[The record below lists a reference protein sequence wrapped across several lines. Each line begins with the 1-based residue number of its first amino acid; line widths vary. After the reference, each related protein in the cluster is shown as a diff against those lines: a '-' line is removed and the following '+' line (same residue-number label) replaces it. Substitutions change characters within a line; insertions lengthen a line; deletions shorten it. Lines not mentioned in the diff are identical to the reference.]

1 MEEEKEI
8 KVDDNF
14 YSRSILTYDMKTMKK
29 LLQLKVFIYGLRGL
43 GIEVAKNIILNGCKE
58 VSIYDSNIV
67 KINDLGS
74 NFYLTEKDVG
84 KKRRDEACLQKLS
97 QLNQYVKTSIL
108 DLEQKQ
114 DINEFIEHFCQKIKK
129 FDVVVI
135 TELQTMY
142 FISKL
147 DIFCRNPENNIKLIY
162 GMCLGLAGYIF
173 VDFGMNHIITDTNG
187 EECGTYLIKSISKDD
202 KGTVVIDNIQGTN
215 NIKFGD
221 GSYVK
226 FKDVGGMT
234 ELNDKEFEV
243 RLENFE
249 TFRIGD
255 TSKFSEYTKGGVA
268 YQIKKPVLKQYF
280 DFGLR
285 SAIIS
290 DPMHRFNIPDY
301 TKTGRPELLYL
312 ILTGI
317 HDYFVSHENK
327 LPELNNMEQVK
338 EICEK
343 VKQMYTITKEQHVP
357 WYAEI
362 QEYDERVVLNVV
374 RWCAANLQPVCG
386 FFGGIIAQEIIKAT
400 GKYLPIDQWFI
411 QDFLEI
417 AENVKEDADRSLK
430 NCRYD
435 DQIAI
440 FGNEIQDKIKKSN
453 IFMIGAGATGCEF
466 LKNFAMMG
474 FCTDKDAKYVVT
486 DNDNIEISNLSR
498 QFLFKKKDVGKSKAL
513 VAIESTKEMNP
524 EFNGEGLQ
532 LKVCPETENV
542 FNEDFW
548 EKQDFII
555 FAVDSVEARK
565 YIDTKVIYYHKP
577 AIDSGTLGIRA
588 KSQIIIPHQTLTYSD
603 NKQSS
608 SGTQNKIPMCTL
620 RHFPSLIQHCI
631 EWSRDCFSGYF
642 GEKINSIKLF
652 FSDYNSFKQETTRKG
667 SPMAQLDFLSDAK
680 LFIDMIVTK
689 DLKKIVE
696 YAVNE
701 YTTNFDHKIQKL
713 LISYPPDYKDKNGA
727 DFWVGSKRLPHPIP
741 YDANDKLCLEYVYKL
756 VFILAHALGIEFTKD
771 ELNKENVKNIS
782 KEIKIKE
789 LEKNFERVD
798 INKEEDA
805 EKNNNQNQNQNY
817 NQGNQ
822 PNECL
827 NIEQM
832 EINSEEQKQAKIKL
846 EEIYKELDT
855 IKREN
860 YDPNKI
866 SPEEFEKDHD
876 ENGHID
882 FIHAGANLRARNY
895 NIDECERDI
904 TKKIAGKII
913 PTVLTTTAAIAGFA
927 SMQLYTLQQTHEK
940 KFFRNSFM
948 TLNNAFCF
956 FSEPSPP
963 VKMEDSEYSETTRG
977 PMKTI
982 PEGWNIWDV
991 IEIKGPKTCGEFL
1004 DDFKKKYNVD
1014 IDMLVGNGETF
1025 LNLMFKRDEEKMKTN
1040 IETLY
1045 ETTKKKKIKKNYL
1058 LLQVFGTIPE
1068 AKIGENTLKN
1078 VSAYIPPIKYYFK

>member
-1 MEEEKEI
+1 MENDKEI
-8 KVDDNF
+8 KVDDNL
-14 YSRSILTYDMKTMKK
+14 YSRSILTYGMETMRK
-29 LLQLKVFIYGLRGL
+29 LSQLKVFIYGLRGL
-43 GIEVAKNIILNGCKE
+43 GIEVAKNIILNGCEE

-74 NFYLTEKDVG
+74 NFYLSEKDVD
-84 KKRRDEACLQKLS
+84 KKRRDEACLHKLS
-97 QLNQYVKTSIL
+97 ELNHYVKTSIL
-108 DLEQKQ
+108 DLEQKP
-114 DINEFIEHFCQKIKK
+114 DINQFIDHFCDKIKK

-147 DIFCRNPENNIKLIY
+147 DVFCRNPKNNIKLIY
-162 GMCLGLAGYIF
+162 GMCLGLVGYIF

-343 VKQMYTITKEQHVP
+343 VKQMYTITKEQQVP

-417 AENVKEDADRSLK
+417 AENVKEDADRKLK

-474 FCTDKDAKYVVT
+474 FCTDKNAKYVVT
-486 DNDNIEISNLSR
+486 DNDNIEISNLTR

-513 VAIESTKEMNP
+513 VAIESAKEMNP

-532 LKVCPETENV
+532 LKVGPETEII

-555 FAVDSVEARK
+555 FAVDSVEARV
-565 YIDTKVIYYHKP
+565 YLDGKVILHGKP
-577 AIDSGTLGIRA
+577 AIDCGTKGIKAR
-588 KSQIIIPHQTLTYSD
+588 SMVIIPKETLTYKD
-603 NKQSS
+603 RTPIKKEIQ
-608 SGTQNKIPMCTL
+608 IPNCTL
-620 RHFPSLIQHCI
+620 RNFPLSFQHCV
-631 EWSRDCFSGYF
+631 EWSKDKFYYYF
-642 GEKINSIKLF
+642 EDSISMVKLF
-652 FSDYNSFKQETTRKG
+652 FSDYNIFKQKILKVG
-667 SPMAQLDFLSDAK
+667 SPMFK
-680 LFIDMIVTK
+680 LEQMKEKKIFIDMVISK
-689 DLKKIVE
+689 DLKKMCT
-696 YAVNE
+696 YALGQF
-701 YTTNFDHKIQKL
+701 THNFDHRIQQ
-713 LISYPPDYKDKNGA
+713 IIYNYPKDYKDSKGVN
-727 DFWVGSKRLPHPIP
+727 FWNNSRRFPNQIKFNS
-741 YDANDKLCLEYVYKL
+741 NDELSLEYIYK
-756 VFILAHALGIEFTKD
+756 FIFLLSHALGIEFSKN
-771 ELNKENVKNIS
+771 EFNKENIKKISSEIQIPEFVKQNEMIDTGDEEIDKKEKINLQN
-782 KEIKIKE
+782 KEIENINNEENQKKAQIELDNLIKE
-789 LEKNFERVD
+789 LD
-798 INKEEDA
+798 SIQKE
-805 EKNNNQNQNQNY
+805 
-817 NQGNQ
+817 
-822 PNECL
+822 
-827 NIEQM
+827 
-832 EINSEEQKQAKIKL
+832 
-846 EEIYKELDT
+846 
-855 IKREN
+855 
-860 YDPNKI
+860 
-866 SPEEFEKDHD
+866 
-876 ENGHID
+876 
-882 FIHAGANLRARNY
+882 
-895 NIDECERDI
+895 
-904 TKKIAGKII
+904 
-913 PTVLTTTAAIAGFA
+913 
-927 SMQLYTLQQTHEK
+927 
-940 KFFRNSFM
+940 
-948 TLNNAFCF
+948 
-956 FSEPSPP
+956 
-963 VKMEDSEYSETTRG
+963 
-977 PMKTI
+977 
-982 PEGWNIWDV
+982 
-991 IEIKGPKTCGEFL
+991 
-1004 DDFKKKYNVD
+1004 KYNP
-1014 IDMLVGNGETF
+1014 
-1025 LNLMFKRDEEKMKTN
+1025 EKIN
-1040 IETLY
+1040 
-1045 ETTKKKKIKKNYL
+1045 
-1058 LLQVFGTIPE
+1058 P
-1068 AKIGENTLKN
+1068 
-1078 VSAYIPPIKYYFK
+1078 